1 MIFTSLFFYKAVCAA
16 LVVVLLSLIVEYM
29 SPKWAGIFSGFPTG
43 TAIILYFYGL
53 QYGIEFAGRS
63 AIYNMIG
70 LIAMQMFLFGY
81 YLSSVLKTRCE
92 ILASVAG
99 GLFAYLTTI
108 FILSIFSFNVFWA
121 IMIPISS
128 FFIFHFLF
136 RKIPDIRVE
145 KRRKTTW
152 DVIALRATFAA
163 LTISF
168 ITEIAEFIGPNWAGL
183 LSTFP
188 STLFPLM
195 LIIHWSYGQQFV
207 HAMIKHV
214 PSGLGGLLAYSVVLY
229 LSYPS
234 AGLYLGM
241 LLALATA
248 LLYLIV
254 FQVIIYAR
262 DKLIA
267 ASDN

>member
-1 MIFTSLFFYKAVCAA
+1 MLIYKIFCAA
-16 LVVVLLSLIVEYM
+16 MVVVTLSLVVEYM
-29 SPKWAGIFSGFPTG
+29 SPKWAGVFSGFPTG

-53 QYGIEFAGRS
+53 EYGIEFAGHS
-63 AIYNMIG
+63 AIYNMVG
-70 LIAMQMFLFGY
+70 LVAMQMFLFGY
-81 YLSSVLKTRCE
+81 YLGGVLRARYE

-108 FILSIFSFNVFWA
+108 FILSIFSFNIFWA
-121 IMIPISS
+121 IIIPISS

-136 RKIPDIRVE
+136 RKIPDIRVD

-152 DVIALRATFAA
+152 NVIALRATFAT

-168 ITEIAEFIGPNWAGL
+168 ITEIAKLIGPDWAGL
-183 LSTFP
+183 LSAFP

-234 AGLYLGM
+234 AGLYPGM

-248 LLYLIV
+248 LLYLIA
-254 FQVIIYAR
+254 FPVIIYAR
-262 DKLIA
+262 DRLIA